1 MSDIKDF
8 IKILILDIDGTISG
22 KSNQVTDRVKNA
34 IKEVQNRGIKVGLAT
49 GRMYCSAL
57 RFHHDIRA
65 NLPIIGYNGAWI
77 QNPENSEIL
86 LHNPVNKE
94 KAQELFTYLKAQ
106 QNSNNS
112 IEIHL
117 YFNDQLYVE
126 KFTKKTDFYVERSGI
141 DVNIVDD
148 LTTLLQENPT
158 KILASSPYSD
168 VISQMLNE
176 LKNRYQDDELYLTQS
191 NPIYLEATQAGV
203 NKGTAVKY
211 LVEKIL
217 GFTAEEI
224 MTIGDNFNDYAMLEY
239 AGFSVAM
246 GDAPEEI
253 KAITSA
259 VTEDVENDGV
269 AKAIAKYIL

>member
-1 MSDIKDF
+1 MNNIKA
-8 IKILILDIDGTISG
+8 LILDIDGTISG

-34 IKEVQNRGIKVGLAT
+34 IQEVQSKGIKVGLAT
-49 GRMYCSAL
+49 GRMYSSAL

-65 NLPIIGYNGAWI
+65 NLPIIAYNGAWI
-77 QNPENSEIL
+77 QNPENSEML
-86 LHNPVNKE
+86 LHNPVNTE

-106 QNSNNS
+106 QNINDT

-126 KFTKKTDFYVERSGI
+126 KMSKKTYFYVERSGI
-141 DVNIVDD
+141 NVNIVDD
-148 LTTLLQENPT
+148 LTILLQDNPT
-158 KILASSPYSD
+158 KILASTPYAEL
-168 VISQMLNE
+168 ITQMLNE
-176 LKNRYQDDELYLTQS
+176 LKNHYQDDELYLTQS

-203 NKGTAVKY
+203 NKGSAVKY

-217 GFTAEEI
+217 GFTAAEI
-224 MTIGDNFNDYAMLEY
+224 MTIGDNFNDSTMLEY

-259 VTEDVENDGV
+259 VTGDVENDGV
-269 AKAIAKYIL
+269 ANAIAKYIL

>member
-1 MSDIKDF
+1 MNNIKV
-8 IKILILDIDGTISG
+8 LILDIDGTISG
-22 KSNQVTDRVKNA
+22 QSNQVTDRVKKA
-34 IKEVQNRGIKVGLAT
+34 IKDAQNRGIKVGLAT

-57 RFHHDIRA
+57 RFHHDIGA
-65 NLPIIGYNGAWI
+65 DLPIIGYNGAWI
-77 QNPENSEIL
+77 QDPKNSELL

-106 QNSNNS
+106 QNNNGN

-141 DVNIVDD
+141 DVNIVGD

-158 KILASSPYSD
+158 KILASSPD
-168 VISQMLNE
+168 ADLISQMLND
-176 LKNRYQDDELYLTQS
+176 LKNRYQDHELYLTQS

-203 NKGTAVKY
+203 NKGTAVQY

-224 MTIGDNFNDYAMLEY
+224 MTIGDNFNDYAMLKY

-246 GDAPEEI
+246 NDAPEEI
-253 KAITSA
+253 KAITSV
-259 VTEDVENDGV
+259 VTGDVENDGV
-269 AKAIAKYIL
+269 AEAIAKYIL

>member
-1 MSDIKDF
+1 MDNIKV
-8 IKILILDIDGTISG
+8 LILDIDGTISG
-22 KSNQVTDRVKNA
+22 KSNQVSEKVKNA

-57 RFHHDIRA
+57 RFHHDIGA

-86 LHNPVNKE
+86 LHNPLNKE

-106 QNSNNS
+106 QNNNNS

-126 KFTKKTDFYVERSGI
+126 KLTKKTDFYVERSGI
-141 DVNIVDD
+141 NVNIVDD

-158 KILASSPYSD
+158 KILASSPD
-168 VISQMLNE
+168 AKLISQMLHD
-176 LKNRYQDDELYLTQS
+176 LKNHYQDDELYLTQS
-191 NPIYLEATQAGV
+191 NPVYLEATQAGV
-203 NKGTAVKY
+203 NKGSAVKY

-224 MTIGDNFNDYAMLEY
+224 MTIGDNFNDCAMLEY

-246 GDAPEEI
+246 GDAPEEV
-253 KAITSA
+253 KNITSV
-259 VTEDVENDGV
+259 VTDDVENDGV